1 MPLAN
6 TPVWGVFKCWIRVA
20 VYEGPHGGYAFL
32 PRWRSLL
39 GRRGQFAAGMQP
51 RVLSGATRYSRVP
64 CTPSG
69 VLTPTAMSARA
80 AAKTRIRSKLLWG
93 LLPLAGGSRGLEAS
107 GIDSDDAGCGPGAV
121 QARRSCFFCKRLVQN
136 SDSSNRQHWS
146 VLTPISDGPA
156 SVHLPR

>member
-1 MPLAN
+1 M
-6 TPVWGVFKCWIRVA
+6 A
-20 VYEGPHGGYAFL
+20 VYEGPYGGFAFL

-51 RVLSGATRYSRVP
+51 RVLSGATGYSRVP

-69 VLTPTAMSARA
+69 VLTLTAMSARA

-107 GIDSDDAGCGPGAV
+107 GIDSDDAGCGLGAV
-121 QARRSCFFCKRLVQN
+121 QARRSCFFANDWFRILMVP
-136 SDSSNRQHWS
+136 NRQHWS
-146 VLTPISDGPA
+146 ALIPISDGSA